1 MVARWG
7 EPRSPT
13 GGHREQDAGD
23 HQGLVKIPRIF
34 LALPRS
40 TTLAPTDVDRAFC
53 EIDVYW
59 ATLPVVSGFFLGTE
73 NGIDG
78 CATDGAL
85 TLQGGFTVFH
95 GYPLGVFH
103 LALGFALDAIIQIS
117 HGEVASLRPF

>member
-1 MVARWG
+1 MVARVLFHHPRPYG
-7 EPRSPT
+7 ILGPRLSLMPIGRPLRSPCKR
-13 GGHREQDAGD
+13 HPYYNYE
-23 HQGLVKIPRIF
+23 
-34 LALPRS
+34 LP
-40 TTLAPTDVDRAFC
+40 
-53 EIDVYW
+53 
-59 ATLPVVSGFFLGTE
+59 LPVVSGFFLGTE
-73 NGIDG
+73 NGIDS

>member
-1 MVARWG
+1 MPGNAII
-7 EPRSPT
+7 PPPP
-13 GGHREQDAGD
+13 GD
-23 HQGLVKIPRIF
+23 HKGLVKIPRIF

-53 EIDVYW
+53 EIDAYW

-85 TLQGGFTVFH
+85 TLQSGFTVFH

>member
-1 MVARWG
+1 MPIGRPLRPPCKRHPYYNY
-7 EPRSPT
+7 E
-13 GGHREQDAGD
+13 
-23 HQGLVKIPRIF
+23 
-34 LALPRS
+34 LP
-40 TTLAPTDVDRAFC
+40 
-53 EIDVYW
+53 
-59 ATLPVVSGFFLGTE
+59 LPVVSGFFLGTE
-73 NGIDG
+73 NGIDS